1 MERSTPSPEN
11 QQLPMQVVK
20 TIDQM
25 SGCACLH
32 ACKQTAWTVVFLVSP
47 SRIDTLG
54 FFHIQQLPVRSKCE
68 IFQARNSRCHCHHK
82 LIHSHFHYNRRRH
95 LYYYRR
101 RMQMSLHTSVFKI

>member
-32 ACKQTAWTVVFLVSP
+32 ACKQTAWTVVFLVAS

-54 FFHIQQLPVRSKCE
+54 FFHIQQLPIRYKCE
-68 IFQARNSRCHCHHK
+68 IFQARNSRCHVY
-82 LIHSHFHYNRRRH
+82 HSHLHNNRRRH